1 MSDAKNTAEH
11 IAANYDL
18 RVPRYTSYPTAPHFQ
33 PGFPEETYRE
43 WLSALDPKTPLSL
56 YFHIPFCDSMC
67 WFCGCYTKIVK
78 RREPVMA
85 YLETMLQEVDLVAE
99 ALPSRFSAKHVHFG
113 GGSPTMLEAIEFRKV
128 FDKVRQHFD
137 IDEKAEFAVELDPRT
152 ATEDYVKGLA
162 EAGVNRASIGVQDFD
177 AEVQEAINRIQP
189 FDVTKRVVDWLRK
202 YGIEKINMD
211 LLYGLPHQNMDRVM
225 AMVEKANQL
234 RPHRIA
240 LFGYAHVPWMKSHM
254 KMIHEEDLPST
265 AERWAQVETAMA
277 KLQEYGYI
285 KIGLDHFALPED
297 EMAQALQNAQLHR
310 NFQGYTVDQASVMI
324 GMGASSI
331 GAMPQ
336 GYTQNIL
343 PLKDYKNAVE
353 SGHLPVGK
361 GLAFKGDDL
370 LRGEIIERLMC
381 DLKVDIDAVC
391 AKYDA
396 DPAPYRAEFAKLS
409 NLLTDGYASIEGAT
423 LTMSEDGRSLV
434 RIAAAAFDTY
444 LDMGQKRHSKAV

>member
-1 MSDAKNTAEH
+1 MTDPKRTAEH

-33 PGFPEETYRE
+33 PEFPEDTYRE
-43 WLSALDPKTPLSL
+43 WLGALDPKTPLSL

-78 RREPVMA
+78 RREPVLD
-85 YLETMLQEVDLVAE
+85 YLETMIKEVDLIAA
-99 ALPSRFSAKHVHFG
+99 ALPSRFKAKHVHFG
-113 GGSPTMLEAIEFRKV
+113 GGSPTMLEAAEFKQV
-128 FDKVRQHFD
+128 FDKVREHFD
-137 IDEKAEFAVELDPRT
+137 VQADAEFAVELDPRT
-152 ATEDYVKGLA
+152 ATEEYVKGLA

-211 LLYGLPHQNMDRVM
+211 LLYGLPHQNMERVM
-225 AMVEKANQL
+225 DMVEKTNQL

-254 KMIHEEDLPST
+254 KMIHEEDLPGT
-265 AERWAQVETAMA
+265 AERWVQVETAMA

-285 KIGLDHFALPED
+285 KIGLDHFALPDD
-297 EMAQALQNAQLHR
+297 EMAVALKDAKLHR

-343 PLKDYKNAVE
+343 PLKDYKKAVE
-353 SGHLPVGK
+353 SGHLPVAK
-361 GLAFKGDDL
+361 GLAYKGDDL

-381 DLKVDIDAVC
+381 DLEVDVDEVC
-391 AKYDA
+391 QKHGV
-396 DPAPYRAEFAKLS
+396 DPAPYRAEFSKLDQ
-409 NLLTDGYASIEGAT
+409 LLDDGYAIVDGGKLS
-423 LTMSEDGRSLV
+423 MSEDGRSLV

-444 LDMGQKRHSKAV
+444 LDLGQKRHSKAV